1 MDITQFVVSSRDK
14 ALLYG
19 DYSTYRTQ
27 LAHRL
32 LTCRKKLRVAT
43 KHRGKYNHKST
54 NIQAELVAEDN
65 K

>member
-32 LTCRKKLRVAT
+32 LNIRKKLRVAT
-43 KHRGKYNHKST
+43 RHRGKYNHNAI
-54 NIQAELVAEDN
+54 NIKAEQVAQDVR
-65 K
+65 